1 MSTLNNALRKLTACL
16 VVGGAALVAS
26 AQAFE
31 LTGTGEYL
39 KASDK
44 LLVNGRYISV
54 SSGGVGLTASDQ
66 FLDSHLTLSATLLA
80 ARTGSASATFSG
92 ANVAGPASLTTQ
104 KLDARLYLQPTRE
117 LSPFVHVGTVH
128 RSGDTD
134 FTGLRGSSPVSGS
147 AVIHYDHT
155 STALGLRW
163 RLSPQTT
170 AEASTG
176 KYSWSLNSDANGKVG
191 SIRATTTIAANARDS
206 FSTLGWRYQ
215 GAAWHFSGKYSLF
228 KMTSDNSITSRGI
241 EANAGYAF

>member
-1 MSTLNNALRKLTACL
+1 MSTLNNALRNLTVCISAYS
-16 VVGGAALVAS
+16 ALVTS
-26 AQAFE
+26 VQAFE
-31 LTGTGEYL
+31 LTGTGEYF

-54 SSGGVGLTASDQ
+54 TNGGVGLTGSDQ

-80 ARTGSASATFSG
+80 ASTGSANATFSG

-104 KLDARLYLQPTRE
+104 KLDARVYLYPARE
-117 LSPFVHVGTVH
+117 LSPFVHIGRVY

-147 AVIHYDHT
+147 AVIHYDHV

-163 RLSPQTT
+163 RLSPYLT

-191 SIRATTTIAANARDS
+191 SIRATTTISANA
-206 FSTLGWRYQ
+206 
-215 GAAWHFSGKYSLF
+215 
-228 KMTSDNSITSRGI
+228 
-241 EANAGYAF
+241 